1 MYIYTFYNV
10 IFFLQIF
17 KYNIITYLDMILII
31 FKLIND
37 NFCKTLKFMVS
48 FFFVYIFSNKYKI
61 DCVNNILGIVNNS
74 NGNFIHLY

>member
-1 MYIYTFYNV
+1 
-10 IFFLQIF
+10 
-17 KYNIITYLDMILII
+17 MILII